1 MFFNS
6 KLMKLAAVLKLTDF
20 KDKPAQ
26 QTSGVSAHCP
36 CSINKYDSVVDSVT
50 LFRKFRVDFRRLSD

>member
-20 KDKPAQ
+20 KDK
-26 QTSGVSAHCP
+26 SGHLS
-36 CSINKYDSVVDSVT
+36 
-50 LFRKFRVDFRRLSD
+50 RLVLKTPVFKDKLA